1 MRTWGTDDIVYP
13 KPGFVMVVPV
23 ITPLVIVAV
32 AVAVVPIP
40 IQIDCG
46 DDIDMDVV
54 EPTYPLPP
62 FVMVSA

>member
-1 MRTWGTDDIVYP
+1 
-13 KPGFVMVVPV
+13 MVVPV

-40 IQIDCG
+40 IPIECG
-46 DDIDMDVV
+46 ADIDIDVV

-62 FVMVSA
+62 FVIVSA